1 MTVALADFAKY
12 VRPEVPG
19 CAEPVL
25 LDAIL
30 ESCIDF
36 CTRTELLSEIVPLVT
51 SVALATYT
59 VTPTDAALYPAR
71 LRSVVNATPLPLTKT
86 DAASY
91 ELLTDRSAAG
101 SPLKYFAPTRNQITF
116 APIPNAVETIK
127 LGIVLRPTR
136 TAAVVPNVL
145 FDEWAVLIAAGAKA
159 ALMAMANVPWS
170 NLTQAAIYGM
180 AYDAGVRT
188 AAVEVASGN
197 VGASMHIVV
206 SPI

>member
-36 CTRTELLSEIVPLVT
+36 CTRTELLSEIVQLVT
-51 SVALATYT
+51 SATQGTYT

-71 LRSVVNATPLPLTKT
+71 LRSVVNATLLPLGKT

-91 ELLTDRSAAG
+91 ALLSDRSNAG

-116 APIPNAVETIK
+116 APIPNAVEKIE
-127 LGIVLRPTR
+127 LGIVLRPAR

-145 FDEWAVLIAAGAKA
+145 FDEWATVIAAGAKA
-159 ALMAMANVPWS
+159 TLMAMTNVPWS
-170 NLTQAAIYGM
+170 NLNQAAIYGM
-180 AYDAGVRT
+180 TYAAGVST

-197 VGASMHIVV
+197 VGAAMHIVV